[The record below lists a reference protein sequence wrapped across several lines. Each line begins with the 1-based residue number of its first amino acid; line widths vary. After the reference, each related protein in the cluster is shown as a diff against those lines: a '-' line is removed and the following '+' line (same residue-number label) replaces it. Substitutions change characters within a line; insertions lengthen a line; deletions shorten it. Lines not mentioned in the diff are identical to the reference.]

1 MVSDYVYY
9 FLVVGSFCRSIEK
22 WINYLGVGD
31 VGVVV
36 ISSECSFDW
45 FGRVVWC
52 LIVWSCGEKI
62 GS

>member
-9 FLVVGSFCRSIEK
+9 FSVVGSFCRSIEK

-36 ISSECSFDW
+36 ISSERSFDR
-45 FGRVVWC
+45 FGRVVWRV
-52 LIVWSCGEKI
+52 IV
-62 GS
+62 